1 MNLNFLA
8 PAWRDLNYATRVL
21 RKRPAFTITSVLT
34 LALCI
39 GANTAIF
46 SVVDSVLLRPLPYPQ
61 PDALFDVITS
71 LHGKGVDGEQD
82 SQTGATWFAI
92 RDNASDL
99 DSAVLGGGMGVNLAT
114 HGKAQ
119 YVHQQRVS
127 AGFFRVL
134 GIHPLLGREIS
145 PDEDRPGG
153 PPVAVLSY
161 PLWQHAFAGGSSI
174 VGASIT
180 LRGEPYTV
188 VGVMPSGFQTNVATD
203 VWTPLRPNT
212 AGEGSGQNYEVIGR
226 LKPGVSWAEAEAQIA
241 VVGESALKQTYRAGI
256 QAQLQLIPLKR
267 GWTSDIRK
275 PLLILWGTV
284 AAVLLIGC
292 VNIAGLLLARSSERT
307 REIATR
313 MAIGS
318 GRAAV
323 LRQLLAESVVLASIG
338 GLAGI
343 GLGYAGLRGLKWLAV
358 STFES
363 WQDITLDPRV
373 LAVAAG
379 VSLLTSLL
387 FGLIPALQASRIDIR
402 SALSESGARGV
413 AGGSHKLRGIL
424 VAGEVALGVMLLV
437 GAGLLIRTFAYLQGL
452 NPGFDGR
459 NVITAKISL
468 QDARYTTSEAVAR
481 LFDQS
486 LQRIKQL
493 PGVDSAAVG
502 LALPYER
509 GLNMGFRRLDGP
521 HVDSRGAITD
531 LGYITPEY
539 FETLRIPL
547 HRGRVFRIA
556 DNASSQQ
563 VAIVNEAFVR
573 RYLSEQD
580 PLGSH
585 IMTNN
590 IAREIVG
597 VVGDVQQK
605 PGWGPTSPIA
615 AIAAVY
621 VPAAQAPAGLFRM
634 AHTWFSPSWIVRTTA
649 PQQGVIAGM
658 QRAMESIDPQLPFA
672 GFRSMTD
679 VQFRSLAFQRLQAT
693 LLSMLG
699 GLALVLAAVGIYGLI
714 ASSVAER
721 TRELGIRLAL
731 GATSGQAMRTIVA
744 PGIALTLIG
753 VVIGCALA
761 RVLVGVMQHIIFG
774 VTPGDPVTFAAVAVI
789 LIAVAAVASV
799 VPALRVLRLD
809 PSQTLRHE

>member
-1 MNLNFLA
+1 MSPNILA
-8 PAWRDLNYATRVL
+8 PAWRDLNYAARVL

-46 SVVDSVLLRPLPYPQ
+46 SVVDSVLLRPLPYPE
-61 PDALFDVITS
+61 PDKLFDVVTV
-71 LHGKGVDGEQD
+71 LHGKGFNGEQD
-82 SQTGATWFAI
+82 SQTGAAWFAI
-92 RDNASDL
+92 HDHATDL
-99 DSAVLGGGMGVNLAT
+99 DSAVVGGSMGVNLAT
-114 HGKAQ
+114 RGKAQ
-119 YVHQQRVS
+119 YVQQQRVS

-145 PDEDRPGG
+145 AEEDRTGG

-161 PLWQHAFAGGSSI
+161 HLWRHVFGGDPSI
-174 VGASIT
+174 VGAPIT

-188 VGVMPSGFQTNVATD
+188 VGVMPSGLQTNSITD
-203 VWTPLRPNT
+203 LWTPLRPNT
-212 AGEGSGQNYEVIGR
+212 TGEGSGQNYEIIAR
-226 LKPGVSWAEAEAQIA
+226 LKSGASLAAASSQVA
-241 VVGESALKQTYRAGI
+241 VAGESVLKQYYGAGV

-267 GWTSDIRK
+267 GWTADIRK
-275 PLLILWGTV
+275 PLFILWSTV
-284 AAVLLIGC
+284 SAVLLIGC
-292 VNIAGLLLARSSERT
+292 VNIAGLLLSRSSERT

-313 MAIGS
+313 MAVGS

-323 LRQLLAESVVLASIG
+323 LRQLLSESVVLAALG
-338 GLAGI
+338 GVAGI
-343 GLGYAGLRGLKWLAV
+343 VLGYAGLRGLKWLAV

-363 WQDITLDPRV
+363 WQDIALDAHV
-373 LAVAAG
+373 LAVAAA
-379 VSLLTSLL
+379 VSLFTSLL
-387 FGLIPALQASRIDIR
+387 FGLIPAVQASRIDIR
-402 SALSESGARGV
+402 SALSEGGTRGV
-413 AGGSHKLRGIL
+413 AGGSHKLRGVL
-424 VAGEVALGVMLLV
+424 VAGEVALGVMLLIA
-437 GAGLLIRTFAYLQGL
+437 AGLLIRTFAYLEGL

-459 NVITAKISL
+459 NVITAKVSL

-486 LQRIKQL
+486 LDRIKL
-493 PGVDSAAVG
+493 IPGVESAAVG

-521 HVDSRGAITD
+521 HVDSRGNITD
-531 LGYITPEY
+531 LGYVTPSY
-539 FETLRIPL
+539 FEVLRIPL
-547 HRGRVFRIA
+547 HRGRVFRAA
-556 DNASSQQ
+556 DTANSQQ

-573 RYLSEQD
+573 KYLSEQE

-615 AIAAVY
+615 PIPAVY
-621 VPAAQAPAGLFRM
+621 VPAAQTPAGLFRT
-634 AHTWFSPSWIVRTTA
+634 AHTWFSPSWLVRTTA
-649 PQQGVIAGM
+649 PQDGIIAGM
-658 QRAMESIDPQLPFA
+658 QRTMEATDPQLPFA

-693 LLSMLG
+693 LLGMLG
-699 GLALVLAAVGIYGLI
+699 GLALLLAGVGIYGLI

-731 GATSGQAMRTIVA
+731 GATSTQAMRAIMA
-744 PGIALTLIG
+744 PGIGLTLLG
-753 VVIGCALA
+753 VVIGC
-761 RVLVGVMQHIIFG
+761 VLSRLLVRVMQHIIFG
-774 VTPGDPVTFAAVAVI
+774 VTPGDPVTFAGVALI
-789 LIAVAAVASV
+789 LLAVAAIASAI
-799 VPALRVLRLD
+799 PAVRVLRLD